1 MICAAACFLVR
12 KGYALIFRTDGA
24 SAELVWGKAPPSAE
38 ADRALHK
45 GINAAARKK
54 PPEALSGGR
63 GSGFGGC

>member
-1 MICAAACFLVR
+1 MIF
-12 KGYALIFRTDGA
+12 GTDGA

-63 GSGFGGC
+63 GSGFGWG